1 MSTFDA
7 RAVQALDPRTRVT
20 SIKDLDCPHVRFI
33 ATWWLGSEKT
43 ISEQGVLLGGNTTTF
58 KTDNTVV
65 PKLLWLE
72 LHRNLSHAYIEK
84 RSLDGQLGTGA
95 DTNID
100 VEIPINRV
108 IFFEFVRLV
117 FDIGAILENELEVGG
132 RALLDKIDRDILQM
146 NI

>member
-1 MSTFDA
+1 
-7 RAVQALDPRTRVT
+7 
-20 SIKDLDCPHVRFI
+20 VRFI

-95 DTNID
+95 DTNIAA
-100 VEIPINRV
+100 R
-108 IFFEFVRLV
+108 R
-117 FDIGAILENELEVGG
+117 G
-132 RALLDKIDRDILQM
+132 Q
-146 NI
+146 